1 MSSGWNWTGSG
12 TDSAD
17 GETSLVG
24 SVVSGVVLVE
34 LQEEAAEEEEPV
46 RRQMLLV
53 LMLEVRE
60 RGKKRVVVA
69 KSMREV
75 GDAGAD
81 AGQS

>member
-1 MSSGWNWTGSG
+1 M
-12 TDSAD
+12 
-17 GETSLVG
+17 
-24 SVVSGVVLVE
+24 VE
-34 LQEEAAEEEEPV
+34 LQEEAAEEEELV